1 MDIAIIGG
9 GFYGCYLAKH
19 LSKNNK
25 VYLYEKN
32 SKLIQESGRNN
43 QYRLHLGFHYPR
55 SLKTIEQT
63 IEGYNYFIKEFKK
76 FIYFPKK
83 NYYLV
88 HKKSLISFRKYCQ
101 IFKKKKIFFKKI
113 SIKDIPHLNSL
124 DQYSGAIE
132 TNEGVIL
139 IDKLIKDLTKTI
151 KKKVNIF
158 LNTEIKK
165 IDAQKG
171 ILYFKK
177 NNYKKFDYVI
187 NATYLN
193 PNLGLTKKKFHT
205 KYEGTAMLIPKD
217 KIANI
222 PGITIMDGNFV
233 SLYPRSKDKFS
244 ISSVK
249 YTPVYKFNN
258 YKNIEKIKDLL
269 KSKKNQNKIKK
280 NIFNHFLKFI
290 NLKFNLKKSKLETSF
305 KIKLKKDTNSL
316 RTTDLIIEKKLIS
329 VFCGKL
335 DTVPLILNKLS
346 KKLIIH

>member
-19 LSKNNK
+19 LGKNNK

-55 SLKTIEQT
+55 SPETIEQT
-63 IEGYNYFIKEFKK
+63 IEGYNHFRKEFKK

-83 NYYLV
+83 NYYLI
-88 HKKSLISFRKYCQ
+88 HKKSLISFNKYCK
-101 IFKKKKIFFKKI
+101 IFKKKKIFFKKV
-113 SIKDIPHLNSL
+113 SLKKIPYLKSL

-139 IDKLIKDLTKTI
+139 IDKLIKNLTKTI
-151 KKKVNIF
+151 KKNVNLF

-165 IDAQKG
+165 IDSENG
-171 ILYFKK
+171 LVYFRE
-177 NNYKKFDYVI
+177 NNHKKFDYII
-187 NATYLN
+187 NTTYLN
-193 PNLGLTKKKFHT
+193 PNLGLSKKKFQS
-205 KYEGTAMLIPKD
+205 KYEGTAMLIPKT
-217 KIANI
+217 KIPNL

-233 SLYPRSKDKFS
+233 SLYPRSKNEFS

-249 YTPVYKFNN
+249 YTPVYKFNS
-258 YKNIEKIKDLL
+258 YKNIERFKNLLKIK
-269 KSKKNQNKIKK
+269 KNEIKIKK
-280 NIFNHFLKFI
+280 NIFKHFSKFI
-290 NLKFNLKKSKLETSF
+290 NLKFELKKSKLETSF

-335 DTVPLILNKLS
+335 DTVPLILNKLK
-346 KKLIIH
+346 KKLTIN